1 MVFGRR
7 LLRDYSKPSS
17 NFEWQFISKIFY
29 DNSLYPTHPLELWS
43 DYDDN
48 YLKAKNSC
56 IASLLL
62 LILANNIITKD
73 QYNYINKF
81 LCEGYMDM
89 KKELRVILNKIWN
102 ENAKKGKKNFRSLI
116 EEDALTLYKEFDII
130 SDVKLENAR
139 KISLYITRYL

>member
-1 MVFGRR
+1 
-7 LLRDYSKPSS
+7 
-17 NFEWQFISKIFY
+17 
-29 DNSLYPTHPLELWS
+29 
-43 DYDDN
+43 
-48 YLKAKNSC
+48 
-56 IASLLL
+56 
-62 LILANNIITKD
+62 
-73 QYNYINKF
+73 
-81 LCEGYMDM
+81 MDM